1 MLRLFVSIV
10 VFSFSSYTNADCSF
24 EQSEALYKIEEAKND
39 AARNFLEDRS
49 VIYVV
54 AKSLVPTRPQF
65 EKRDKLTGCLLEAFW
80 EKQVVLWTGS
90 DVVGL
95 CKDKKKAVE
104 KATTYASVY
113 NKHLIELLKNSG
125 HKCFEYGK

>member
-1 MLRLFVSIV
+1 MWRLFVSIV
-10 VFSFSSYTNADCSF
+10 VFAFSSYTYADCSF
-24 EQSEALYKIEEAKND
+24 EQSEALYKVEEAKNN

-54 AKSLVPTRPQF
+54 ATGFGPKRPQF
-65 EKRDKLTGCLLEAFW
+65 EKRDKLTGCLLDVFW
-80 EKQVVLWTGS
+80 EKQVVLWTGA
-90 DVVGL
+90 DVLGL
-95 CKDKKKAVE
+95 CKDRKKAVE

-125 HKCFEYGK
+125 HKCFEQEK